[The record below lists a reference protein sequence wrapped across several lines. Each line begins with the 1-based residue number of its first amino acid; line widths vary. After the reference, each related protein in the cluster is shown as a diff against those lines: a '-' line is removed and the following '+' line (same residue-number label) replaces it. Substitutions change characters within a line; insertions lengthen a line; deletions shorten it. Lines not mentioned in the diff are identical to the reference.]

1 MERLKG
7 IKDILEDIICE
18 QIKHPKDVNTK
29 ELGEVID
36 MIKDIEQAEYYHTKE
51 MLAYKELGEPS
62 PYDETH
68 KEHHDEAHKEHLIE
82 SKEVHKKMTI
92 EELMNELTEMAEN
105 QSAEN
110 KIIMQQKLSIL
121 MNKLK

>member
-1 MERLKG
+1 
-7 IKDILEDIICE
+7 
-18 QIKHPKDVNTK
+18 
-29 ELGEVID
+29 
-36 MIKDIEQAEYYHTKE
+36 MIKDIEQAEYYHAKE

-68 KEHHDEAHKEHLIE
+68 KEHHIE

-92 EELMNELTEMAEN
+92 EELMNELSEMAEN
-105 QSAEN
+105 QSATN
-110 KIIMQQKLSIL
+110 KIMMQQKLSNL

>member
-1 MERLKG
+1 MERLKC

-36 MIKDIEQAEYYHTKE
+36 MIKDIEQAEYYHAKE
-51 MLAYKELGEPS
+51 MLAYRELGEPS
-62 PYDETH
+62 PYDEIH
-68 KEHHDEAHKEHLIE
+68 KEHHIE

-92 EELMNELTEMAEN
+92 EELMNELSEMAEN

-110 KIIMQQKLSIL
+110 KIMMQQKLSNL